1 MTRAIPTARRVSTLA
16 PGNPEWLKLMTGS
29 KIAAVLGL
37 SPWESRFSLWHRMK
51 GTVPAQAEDDVERRG
66 HYLEPAICQWWV
78 DEHPEWKIVRTG
90 TFVHRHRR
98 WQAATPDRLAKKDG
112 ELIVPVEAKSDA
124 GGGWGE
130 PDTEVIPVY
139 YRAQIIWTLDVTGL
153 PHAEV
158 PMISDRLEF
167 RRYFVDYD
175 ADEAEYMR
183 AEALEFL
190 RSLEKDEEPDID
202 EHSATYE
209 VIREMHPDID
219 DREEKLTWE
228 LAERFRD
235 ADLNLKAAKAEK
247 STATSEVAK
256 AMGSARYAV
265 DPNGDAVA
273 MRVPKGIHPPYVKA
287 ATARKVG
294 GKIGEA
300 A

>member
-1 MTRAIPTARRVSTLA
+1 MTRAIPTARRVSTLT

-29 KIAAVLGL
+29 KIAAVIGL

-51 GTVPAQAEDDVERRG
+51 GTVEPQAEDDIKRRG

-98 WQAATPDRLAKKDG
+98 WQAATPDRLAKRDG

-130 PDTEVIPVY
+130 PDTEEIPVY
-139 YRAQIIWTLDVTGL
+139 YRAQIIWTLDVMGL

-175 ADEAEYMR
+175 ADEAEFMR
-183 AEALEFL
+183 AQALDFL
-190 RSLEKDEEPDID
+190 RSLEKDVEPDLD

-209 VIREMHPDID
+209 VIKEMHPDID
-219 DREEKLTWE
+219 DVKADISHE
-228 LAERFRD
+228 LADRFRS
-235 ADLNLKAAKAEK
+235 ADIALKSAKSEK
-247 STATSEVAK
+247 AIATSEIAQ

-265 DPNGDAVA
+265 DPDGETVAIRVPNGD
-273 MRVPKGIHPPYVKA
+273 HLPYVKA
-287 ATARKVG
+287 VSARKVG
-294 GKIGEA
+294 GKIGVA